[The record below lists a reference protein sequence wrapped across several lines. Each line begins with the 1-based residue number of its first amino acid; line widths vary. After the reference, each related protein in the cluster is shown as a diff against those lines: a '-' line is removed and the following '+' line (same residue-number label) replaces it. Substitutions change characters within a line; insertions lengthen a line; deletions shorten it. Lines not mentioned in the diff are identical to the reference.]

1 MRGKRGGREKQQRE
15 KKEERGREKT
25 EERGRGKR
33 WRGKERDKD

>member
-1 MRGKRGGREKQQRE
+1 MRGKRGGREKRQRE